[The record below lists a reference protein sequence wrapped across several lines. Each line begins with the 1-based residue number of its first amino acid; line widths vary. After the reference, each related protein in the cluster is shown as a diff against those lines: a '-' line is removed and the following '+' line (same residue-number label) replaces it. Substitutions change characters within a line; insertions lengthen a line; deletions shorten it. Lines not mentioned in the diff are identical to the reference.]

1 MQDPAE
7 YEVYWEEIC
16 FADARVRA
24 PAVALL
30 FGGWILGEN
39 PSFESVLGS
48 GLTLA
53 GVYLVY
59 LRRKNGASAL
69 GRGKA

>member
-7 YEVYWEEIC
+7 YEVYWEETC

-30 FGGWILGEN
+30 FGWWILGEN
-39 PSFESVLGS
+39 PIFESVLGS

-53 GVYLVY
+53 RVYLVN
-59 LRRKNGASAL
+59 LRRKNRASAL